1 MLLFSKQSLHG
12 IGALH
17 CIVNITVTVCF
28 AFEHYSNADRRGG
41 HSLYSVMHTTYY
53 PQRRSFGLRL
63 GEINLV
69 LLQGGLE
76 GACSVYAAHDE
87 CVRRVVCEL
96 TI

>member
-1 MLLFSKQSLHG
+1 MLLLSKQSLRG

-17 CIVNITVTVCF
+17 CNVNITVTVCF
-28 AFEHYSNADRRGG
+28 AFTHYSNANSRGG
-41 HSLYSVMHTTYY
+41 HSLYSLMHTTYY
-53 PQRRSFGLRL
+53 PPRRSFGLRL

-76 GACSVYAAHDE
+76 GACRVCAAHDE